1 MEAHFV
7 VISPTAKTDG
17 KFLLQSIASTSGRFD
32 VLCRCA
38 LALMDLRREE
48 KEEEEGEDSSSIS
61 FYGHF
66 LLLGEPT
73 PPLWLHIN
81 PKKLSETTH
90 DEISL
95 AAIFQQYIKNFS
107 ENNSEGYREQV
118 FANQKLSN
126 EKFSEFMKEEF
137 DRYIILSEKGKL
149 VSLMR
154 NTEDRMLTDI
164 YSQENQKIAI
174 FLGSQLDIPTN
185 IMAQITAKGAEEISL
200 GEKSYLASHVITIFK
215 HLLLLEEKIHL
226 NNQLDR

>member
-38 LALMDLRREE
+38 LALMDLKRKEE
-48 KEEEEGEDSSSIS
+48 KEEGSSSIS

-73 PPLWLHIN
+73 PPLWLHIT
-81 PKKLSETTH
+81 PKQLSETTH

-95 AAIFQQYIKNFS
+95 AAIFQQYIKSFS
-107 ENNSEGYREQV
+107 ENNTEGYREQV

-126 EKFSEFMKEEF
+126 ENFSEFMKEEY

-149 VSLMR
+149 VSPMR
-154 NTEDRMLTDI
+154 NTENRMLTEL
-164 YSQENQKIAI
+164 YTKENQKIAI
-174 FLGSQLDIPTN
+174 FLGSQLDIPRD
-185 IMAQITAKGAEEISL
+185 IMEQITAKGAEEISL

-226 NNQLDR
+226 DNQIDR